1 MVARAAV
8 LTPGRPSRQVGGRT
22 LPPAQFPGA
31 GSGGRGPG
39 KPLGVTV
46 AAITVAV
53 ALAGLVNPKAAAG
66 NVAPVDLIMVLG
78 IVGVIVWA
86 LLTKVP
92 VRMPYA
98 LPMTALMLLGL
109 LAAVLSQNPSQGALA
124 VIQEVFLLT
133 WCAAVATF
141 CRTPRALALVLRT
154 WVVSA
159 TAWAG
164 LLILA
169 VVAHQ
174 RSISGAGAGNVTKNV
189 DTSGLSGGT
198 RAREFFDHPNMAGNY
213 FMVAIFIAL
222 AAGYPRNRFL
232 RAGVGAVLFVAMFL
246 TGSNAAMLSLV
257 AGGVVT
263 AFLHLRARR
272 GLVKATAVSA
282 VLVAVLG
289 IGWVTVAAPLIDAA
303 QHSNIALVRNSF
315 GRGIRSADARASLF
329 DSQLHLYEHGTL
341 LGIGP
346 SGTRDALGAAG
357 AAAVKQAHNDYLG
370 TLVERG
376 PLGELALVFLLG
388 AVGLRGARVTRRPLP
403 RSVAAVVPVPAALAG
418 ACAAFAVTAL
428 THEVLH
434 YRWLWT
440 LLAVLAAVHLV
451 TRAEEADDVGT
462 AEPSVAEAGR
472 HPASVPDGRAS

>member
-1 MVARAAV
+1 MTA
-8 LTPGRPSRQVGGRT
+8 
-22 LPPAQFPGA
+22 
-31 GSGGRGPG
+31 
-39 KPLGVTV
+39 
-46 AAITVAV
+46 AV

-66 NVAPVDLIMVLG
+66 NLAPVDLVMMLG
-78 IVGVIVWA
+78 IVTVVVWA
-86 LLTKVP
+86 QFSRTP
-92 VRMPYA
+92 VRTPYA
-98 LPMTALMLLGL
+98 MPVAGLMVLGL
-109 LAAVLSQNPSQGALA
+109 LAAMLSTNPLQGALA
-124 VIQEVFLLT
+124 VVQEIFLLL

-141 CRTPRALALVLRT
+141 CATPRALALVLRT

-169 VVAHQ
+169 VVTHQ
-174 RSISGAGAGNVTKNV
+174 RSISGAGAGSVTKNA

-198 RAREFFDHPNMAGNY
+198 RARLLFDHPNMAGNY
-213 FMVAIFIAL
+213 FMVAIFIVL
-222 AAGYPRNRFL
+222 ASGYPRNRWL
-232 RAGVGAVLFVAMFL
+232 RAGLGAVLFVAMFL

-257 AGGVVT
+257 IGGLVT
-263 AFLHLRARR
+263 AFLYVRARG

-289 IGWVTVAAPLIDAA
+289 IGWFSVAVPLIDAA

-329 DSQLHLYEHGTL
+329 DSQIHLFEQGNL
-341 LGIGP
+341 IGIGP
-346 SGTRDALGAAG
+346 SGTKDALGAAG

-376 PLGELALVFLLG
+376 PLGELALMFLLG
-388 AVGLRGARVTRRPLP
+388 AVGIRAARVTRRPLP
-403 RSVAAVVPVPAALAG
+403 PLVGAVVPLPAALAG
-418 ACAAFAVTAL
+418 ACAAFATTAL

-440 LLAVLAAVHLV
+440 LLGVLAAVHLL
-451 TRAEEADDVGT
+451 AG
-462 AEPSVAEAGR
+462 AEAVGEHAGAPAGQDSWARGR
-472 HPASVPDGRAS
+472 TR